1 MEGDFNRDGKLDL
14 AVADVASNT
23 VSVLLNNGN
32 GSFAP
37 AVSYTVG
44 SAPQSIA
51 VADFNGD
58 GKLDLAVSNGGSNT
72 VSILPG
78 NGDGTF
84 GPAVN
89 FAVGNPA
96 GIAAGDFNGDGHP
109 DLAVANFASDTVT
122 VLLDTATTE
131 NTPLT
136 INGIT
141 AALAPGD
148 GDDAL
153 SMSLSVA
160 HGTLALHSSS
170 GLSGTLTGATLSF
183 TGSQSAIS
191 TALASG
197 VIYTPANEY
206 EGADTLT
213 VTATD
218 T

>member
-1 MEGDFNRDGKLDL
+1 
-14 AVADVASNT
+14 
-23 VSVLLNNGN
+23 VLLGK
-32 GSFAP
+32 
-37 AVSYTVG
+37 
-44 SAPQSIA
+44 
-51 VADFNGD
+51 GD
-58 GKLDLAVSNGGSNT
+58 GTFQPALNLDAGSLDPLSGIAAAD
-72 VSILPG
+72 SISVLPG

-84 GPAVN
+84 RPAISFV
-89 FAVGNPA
+89 AGNSPNS
-96 GIAAGDFNGDGHP
+96 IAAGDFNGDGHP